1 MNQINMNLQE
11 NIHRIK
17 EMMGFVNDN
26 VPPQIRRRMD
36 SLDKVIKSSY
46 YWLDP
51 SRFWNFDEFL
61 DRVVF
66 STVRDF
72 SGELGLGDYEQILKF
87 RDDYEEFIKNI
98 IINNYVDEIK
108 EYFDKNRFKK

>member
-1 MNQINMNLQE
+1 MNLQE

-36 SLDKVIKSSY
+36 LLDKLIKSSY
-46 YWLDP
+46 EWLLP
-51 SRFWNFDEFL
+51 SRFNNFDEFL

-72 SGELGLGDYEQILKF
+72 SNELGLEDYEEIIKV
-87 RDDYEEFIKNI
+87 RDESEEFIKNI
-98 IINNYVDEIK
+98 IIDNYIDEIK